1 MEGIREIARSY
12 YSRASEEEKKS
23 VQEFFEKLDVDRD
36 GKVSRP
42 ELKRSATV
50 SASLSA
56 DNIFQKLDVNGDGVL
71 DFDEAKCLY
80 YMANKVKI
88 PRCCGCYDLLVGP
101 YFSCSLCAG
110 KSPHT
115 YDLCCACYRAEG
127 HESAHEH
134 EFEHMVDN
142 HTLMTELIE
151 DRRNNAATPAPPA
164 AAETSIIVEG
174 ENMKNEMD
182 ELRETAKAHY
192 RAGSPEVQQLAYD
205 FFKSMDTDEDGRV
218 DLSEFLAFMRA
229 QEGFYSNM
237 RNRYFFNELD
247 QDSNGTLDFSEVMS
261 LYYIIKSRR
270 PFCDFCGQFIPG
282 IFFSCVE
289 CFNDSSGAPFDLCPV
304 CYKAKSC
311 KHEHDGRVQFL
322 DNYTLLET
330 KRDSDLALATSL
342 NTNQQLWPSTSTSNP
357 MVPVLHH
364 SLSCPTYFAAPL
376 VDHPP
381 NLVPN
386 NAIVPATSSNNKWGK
401 WKVALTAL
409 EVALHVGSLSG
420 ACTIL

>member
-1 MEGIREIARSY
+1 MDGMREIARSY
-12 YSRASEEEKKS
+12 YSRASEDDKKS
-23 VQEFFEKLDVDRD
+23 IQEFFEKLDVDRD

-50 SASLSA
+50 SACLSA
-56 DNIFQKLDVNGDGVL
+56 DNVFQKLDVNGDGVL

-80 YMANKVKI
+80 YMVNKVKI

-101 YFSCSLCAG
+101 YFSCSRCAG
-110 KSPHT
+110 KSPLQR

-127 HESAHEH
+127 HESEHEH

-142 HTLMTELIE
+142 HTLMNELIE
-151 DRRNNAATPAPPA
+151 DRRNNAATPAPA
-164 AAETSIIVEG
+164 AVETIIIVEG
-174 ENMKNEMD
+174 ENMKKDQMD

-205 FFKSMDTDEDGRV
+205 FFKSMDTDGDGRV

-229 QEGFYSNM
+229 QEGRYSNM
-237 RNRYFFNELD
+237 RNRYFFDELD
-247 QDSNGTLDFSEVMS
+247 QDANGTLDFSEVMS

-342 NTNQQLWPSTSTSNP
+342 NTNQRLRPGTSTSNTL
-357 MVPVLHH
+357 LHH
-364 SLSCPTYFAAPL
+364 SYSSPTTHFEVPAVDPPSL
-376 VDHPP
+376 VA
-381 NLVPN
+381 NT
-386 NAIVPATSSNNKWGK
+386 AIVPAASNNNWRK
-401 WKVALTAL
+401 WKAALTAL
-409 EVALHVGSLSG
+409 EIALHAGSLSG